1 MASLVA
7 AEAVVEAPEDREPAI
22 QETEEMPEQ
31 VVILE
36 IVETPGRM
44 EIPELVV
51 VREMEK
57 SSQVNMSAAR

>member
-1 MASLVA
+1 M
-7 AEAVVEAPEDREPAI
+7 EAPEDREPAI

>member
-7 AEAVVEAPEDREPAI
+7 AEAVVEAPEDREPTI
-22 QETEEMPEQ
+22 QETAEMPEQ

-51 VREMEK
+51 VREVEK
-57 SSQVNMSAAR
+57 SSQVNMLAAR